1 MCRIRAHDTS
11 GPEAVPRRITDDLSE
26 LLVRGAAELICD
38 RTRRARTHR
47 QSRIH
52 LSEGI
57 VAEIKTVAAVS
68 TTTTHLSTATA
79 GSAEL
84 LLGLPLTLL
93 AL

>member
-11 GPEAVPRRITDDLSE
+11 GPEAVPRWITDDLSE

-38 RTRRARTHR
+38 RTRRTRTHR

-68 TTTTHLSTATA
+68 TTHLSTATA